1 MVMSIGIDLPTL
13 LADED
18 EQICCILN
26 DGFRVVPNAF
36 G

>member
-1 MVMSIGIDLPTL
+1 MSIGIDLPTL
-13 LADED
+13 LVDED

-26 DGFRVVPNAF
+26 GGFRVVSNAY